1 MARTRAPATEA
12 PCGSATRPV
21 RLARKSCA
29 ARASVKKASSQRV
42 MRRMLAEIKI
52 VVMVRAL
59 LLSTAALFAQ
69 SDVNALLRARCAGC
83 HGAAAPGGL
92 NVLDAASVESNAARI
107 VEAVSAGRMPKGG
120 RALGSTELAVV
131 RDGLAAKMWWS
142 LRPLQ
147 AAEKGSIDGFIRAE
161 LARKNLA
168 PSPEADR
175 RTLLRRV
182 SFDLHGLPP
191 TPEEVRAFENDRA
204 PDAYARVVDRLL
216 ASPRYGE
223 RWARHWLDVVHYG
236 ESHGYDKDKPRDNAW
251 PYRDWVINALNSDM
265 PYTRFVEQQL
275 ASDVLH
281 RDDPRAAPALGF
293 LAAGPWDFV
302 GHQELREGTTDKMQ
316 TRLLDRDDI
325 VAQTMSTFV
334 SMTAHCA
341 RCHNHKFDP
350 IPQIDYYRLQAVFA
364 GVDRADRPYDDDA
377 AVYARRLSLLERK
390 REAQRKLQPLL
401 DKVEFASSPA
411 LIEVDDRIRDA
422 RSLIT
427 HIGEPKTPADAA
439 EKKTLQGRVERDT
452 VLRKQLVDAL
462 VGEATYATIAE
473 GQAEVKWITG
483 EINALPKPLH
493 VYAGTSLF
501 DRIGNFRPALE
512 PRPVHLLG
520 RGSVS
525 SPGDLVEAGAL
536 SCLPSVRFERAS
548 DEGARRAAL
557 ARWITA
563 KDNVLTWRSI
573 VNRVWHYHFGAG
585 LVDTPSDFGRMGGK
599 PSHPELL
606 DWLAVWFRDHA
617 RGSLKEL
624 HRAIVMSAAYKQ
636 SSANREDAAK
646 IDADNRLLWRMN
658 RGRLDA
664 ESVRDAVLQTSGKLD
679 LTMGGPSVRM
689 FWFKNDHSP
698 IYDYA
703 RFDPATPGASRRSIY
718 RFIVR
723 SVADPFM
730 DRLDCPDPSMLAPK
744 RSTTLTAIQALAL
757 WNNPFMIRMST
768 ELAERAKTVD
778 AAVELAWQRKPS
790 NTERAFFEHHVSKHG
805 LASLARLLFNTNEFL
820 FVD

>member
-1 MARTRAPATEA
+1 MVWRVLFA
-12 PCGSATRPV
+12 V
-21 RLARKSCA
+21 
-29 ARASVKKASSQRV
+29 ASV
-42 MRRMLAEIKI
+42 
-52 VVMVRAL
+52 
-59 LLSTAALFAQ
+59 AAQ
-69 SDVNALLRARCAGC
+69 DDVNGLLRARCAAC
-83 HGAAAPGGL
+83 HSAAAPGGL

-120 RALGSTELAVV
+120 RAFDASQVAVV
-131 RDGLAAKMWWS
+131 RNGLASKMWWS
-142 LRPLQ
+142 LRALP
-147 AAEKGSIDGFIRAE
+147 AAAPGSIDGFIRAE
-161 LARKNLA
+161 LARKNLT

-175 RTLLRRV
+175 RTLLRRAT
-182 SFDLHGLPP
+182 FDLHGLPP
-191 TPEEVRAFENDRA
+191 TPDEVRAFESDRL
-204 PDAYARVVDRLL
+204 PNAYERVVDRLL

-251 PYRDWVINALNSDM
+251 PYRDWVIGALNNDM

-275 ASDVLH
+275 AADVLH
-281 RDDPRAAPALGF
+281 RDDPRSVPALGF

-302 GHQELREGTTDKMQ
+302 GHQELREGTTDKAQ
-316 TRLLDRDDI
+316 TRLLDRDDV

-350 IPQIDYYRLQAVFA
+350 IPQVDYYRLQAVFA
-364 GVDRADRPYDDDA
+364 GVDRADRPFDDDPST
-377 AVYARRLSLLERK
+377 YAKRLALLERK
-390 REAQRKLQPLL
+390 REAQRSLQPLL
-401 DKVEFASSPA
+401 DKVEFASSAA

-422 RSLIT
+422 RLLIT

-439 EKKTLQGRVERDT
+439 EKKTLQARVERDT
-452 VLRKQLVDAL
+452 VLRKQLLDAL
-462 VGEATYATIAE
+462 VGDATYAEIASS
-473 GQAEVKWITG
+473 QAALKLITA
-483 EINALPKPLH
+483 EIAALPAPRF

-501 DRIGNFRPALE
+501 DRMGNFRPALE
-512 PRPVHLLG
+512 PRPIHLLG

-525 SPGDLVEAGAL
+525 SPGAAVDAGAL
-536 SCLPSVRFERAS
+536 SCLPSVRFETTS
-548 DEGARRAAL
+548 GEGARRAAL

-563 KDNVLTWRSI
+563 KENVLTWRSI

-585 LVDTPSDFGRMGGK
+585 LVDTPNDFGRMGGK

-606 DWLAVWFRDHA
+606 DWLAVWFRDDA
-617 RGSLKEL
+617 RGSLKQL
-624 HRAIVMSAAYKQ
+624 HRAIVTSAAYRQ
-636 SSANREDAAK
+636 SSANREDAAR

-664 ESVRDAVLQTSGKLD
+664 ESVRDAVLLVAGKLD

-703 RFDPATPGASRRSIY
+703 RFDPATPGANRRSIY
-718 RFIVR
+718 RFLVR

-730 DRLDCPDPSMLAPK
+730 DRLDCPDPSLLAPK

-757 WNNPFMIRMST
+757 WNNPFMIRMSS
-768 ELAERAKTVD
+768 ELAERVKTVD
-778 AAVELAWQRKPS
+778 GAVELALQRKVVP
-790 NTERAFFEHHVSKHG
+790 TERAAYEEYARKHG
-805 LASLARLLFNTNEFL
+805 MANFARLLFNTNEFL